1 MKRVYFYIILVLSL
15 AYSTSCNKD
24 YLTVNRYDVVQP
36 EELFSSEASIIKGL
50 NGVYDMLYPD
60 KQATSDIQQNWN
72 FKPQMAF
79 SNYPALDCQAM
90 GWDNEFTRHAW
101 RPDKDMFEIG
111 WLNCYK
117 GVDRANRFIAKLN
130 NTDPSVFA
138 NGETT
143 KNIIMAEARAIR
155 GFFYYYLA
163 QNFGRV
169 PMLAEGETYSN
180 TPNKARAATI
190 EDTWNFILQDFSYA
204 AGILDW
210 IPWKGE
216 YGRVTKGMAK
226 AYLAEVDMY
235 LKDYASAKQ
244 ELKDIIDSKTYS
256 LEPSYGTIDTENH
269 WWGRESIFEVAF
281 PDFDDMGWGAANKT
295 DALLWTSCLT
305 ASPTWGGWG
314 ALFISDE
321 SVSSYEP
328 GDKRRVYSI
337 VAHGETNPYTGQ
349 KLTDD
354 IVTSSENMPNNSCL
368 KWWKRVLYTDKIYYS
383 QSSVWMRYAA
393 VLLNYSECLFETV
406 GEGTDGDGHTGW
418 YYLDLIRERAWGNL
432 EVAIQPQFPNEPIP
446 LNAAP
451 VIVPGAET
459 FYKNDPHFK
468 SYTADIK
475 KVAVMNERR
484 HEFLAEYSFWYDL
497 SRTGMAAE
505 FLDKEYPQNS
515 GTGTNRQFTFQP
527 YRTIYPIPYLEIVRN
542 SLIGPENQ
550 NPGY

>member
-1 MKRVYFYIILVLSL
+1 
-15 AYSTSCNKD
+15 
-24 YLTVNRYDVVQP
+24 
-36 EELFSSEASIIKGL
+36 
-50 NGVYDMLYPD
+50 
-60 KQATSDIQQNWN
+60 
-72 FKPQMAF
+72 
-79 SNYPALDCQAM
+79 
-90 GWDNEFTRHAW
+90 
-101 RPDKDMFEIG
+101 
-111 WLNCYK
+111 
-117 GVDRANRFIAKLN
+117 
-130 NTDPSVFA
+130 
-138 NGETT
+138 
-143 KNIIMAEARAIR
+143 
-155 GFFYYYLA
+155 
-163 QNFGRV
+163 
-169 PMLAEGETYSN
+169 
-180 TPNKARAATI
+180 
-190 EDTWNFILQDFSYA
+190 
-204 AGILDW
+204 
-210 IPWKGE
+210 
-216 YGRVTKGMAK
+216 
-226 AYLAEVDMY
+226 MY

-321 SVSSYEP
+321 SVSSYES

-383 QSSVWMRYAA
+383 QSAVWMRYAA

-446 LNAAP
+446 LNAVP
-451 VIVPGAET
+451 VLVPGAET